1 MIKLFIIA
9 ILIINSIF
17 WGFYPVSK
25 ISPHQRLVNKTGLT
39 YDTGIFFHFFSGL
52 FFYLIAFLVSHNFI
66 S

>member
-17 WGFYPVSK
+17 WGFYPIGN
-25 ISPHQRLVNKTGLT
+25 ISPHQRLLNKMGIK
-39 YDTGIFFHFFSGL
+39 YNVGIFFHFFIGL
-52 FFYLIAFLVSHNFI
+52 FFYLLSFLVSHNLI

>member
-17 WGFYPVSK
+17 WGFYPVSI
-25 ISPHQRLVNKTGLT
+25 ISPHQRLLIKMGFDYNVGM
-39 YDTGIFFHFFSGL
+39 IFHFLSGL
-52 FFYLIAFLVSHNFI
+52 FFYLVAFLVSHNFI

>member
-17 WGFYPVSK
+17 WGFYPVSI
-25 ISPHQRLVNKTGLT
+25 ISPHQRLLNKTGLT
-39 YDTGIFFHFFSGL
+39 HNTGIFFHFSIGL

>member
-17 WGFYPVSK
+17 WGFYPVSN
-25 ISPHQRLVNKTGLT
+25 ISPHQRLVNI
-39 YDTGIFFHFFSGL
+39 TGIGYELGTFSHFLFGL

>member
-1 MIKLFIIA
+1 MLKLFIIA

-17 WGFYPVSK
+17 WGFYPISK
-25 ISPHQRLVNKTGLT
+25 ISVHQRLLSKI
-39 YDTGIFFHFFSGL
+39 GIEYNIGIGFHLLSGL